1 MIPHKYLTVN
11 KVNKGSSVQVTSSKN
26 VRIGT
31 QGFCVTTSIS
41 IFVLLKST
49 ATTKSDF
56 KCAVDIFLLPK
67 VIARD
72 VWLFKC
78 ALLRLVEYGT
88 KLDGITCSVE
98 WNKSYFNTL
107 HLNFFCSSSRHR
119 LLCEHCCISK
129 MIKNTHSNVLQF
141 NSLKGNSLCN
151 SADMITYSVIT
162 QTKSKQTNKKDTQSL
177 IMNVVTL

>member
-1 MIPHKYLTVN
+1 MGKSAFHGRKKEKLIISCPYITNILLEPFKNWMIPHKYLTVN

-78 ALLRLVEYGT
+78 ALLRLVEYGA

-98 WNKSYFNTL
+98 
-107 HLNFFCSSSRHR
+107 
-119 LLCEHCCISK
+119 
-129 MIKNTHSNVLQF
+129 
-141 NSLKGNSLCN
+141 
-151 SADMITYSVIT
+151 
-162 QTKSKQTNKKDTQSL
+162 
-177 IMNVVTL
+177 